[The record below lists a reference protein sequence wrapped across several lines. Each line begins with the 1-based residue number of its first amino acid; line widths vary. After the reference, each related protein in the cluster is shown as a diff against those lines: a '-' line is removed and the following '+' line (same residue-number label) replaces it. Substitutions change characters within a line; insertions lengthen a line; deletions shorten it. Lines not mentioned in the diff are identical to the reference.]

1 MNIVNE
7 EQKEVGLD
15 RLEEL
20 FRISPSQ
27 VIEVARS
34 DTGMLMLRNKD
45 WEEFKERSYATNEHD
60 KNWNSQYECLQKSR
74 GKRGKL
80 INNIM
85 LKLFK

>member
-74 GKRGKL
+74 RGTR
-80 INNIM
+80 NSNRGERER
-85 LKLFK
+85 